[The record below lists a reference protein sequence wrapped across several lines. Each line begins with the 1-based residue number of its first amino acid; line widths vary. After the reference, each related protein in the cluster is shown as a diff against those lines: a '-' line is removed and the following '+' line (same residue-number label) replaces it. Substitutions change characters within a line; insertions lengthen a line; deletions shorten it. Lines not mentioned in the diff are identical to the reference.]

1 MKQLPAL
8 ALAVAFSGN
17 LIAQEK
23 SESPERT
30 RDTSPARQREAGRER
45 DAQPDRTRARE
56 AARSRT
62 ASDRRSRKV
71 EVKDPAEFAKLTR
84 EGVFSG
90 PQAGEKLPSF
100 QATGLAGDI
109 KDDEVDPIELAGT
122 KPHVLLMQDDE
133 GVGIRGLFGMVRLLA
148 KVNAKIDPGLHIT
161 CVFLTDDIEKT
172 TASAARFGQTF
183 LKTGL
188 DVLVLSKDGRD
199 GPGAYG
205 LNRTVSQ
212 TVILSKG
219 GKVTHNFVFPQGSLY
234 ADPHVLGGVAEL
246 IDVEREKLAAWLN
259 EAAPESERMDRRASM
274 QRNAARSRD
283 AAPVSSGK
291 VALREKLGK
300 LVAAERLTR
309 EEAMEL
315 FQAAFPE
322 DKGRGAREGA
332 RR

>member
-1 MKQLPAL
+1 MKQLLAL
-8 ALAVAFSGN
+8 ALVVAFSGN

-23 SESPERT
+23 SESPERK
-30 RDTSPARQREAGRER
+30 RDTSPERQRDAGRER
-45 DAQPDRTRARE
+45 DAAPDRTRARE

-71 EVKDPAEFAKLTR
+71 EVKDPGEFAKLTR

-90 PQAGEKLPSF
+90 PQAGEELPSF
-100 QATGLAGDI
+100 KATGLAGDI

-122 KPHVLLMQDDE
+122 RPHILLMQNDE

-212 TVILSKG
+212 TVILSKD

-246 IDVEREKLAAWLN
+246 IEVEREKLAAWLN
-259 EAAPESERMDRRASM
+259 EAAPEPERMDRRTST
-274 QRNAARSRD
+274 QRDAGRSRD
-283 AAPVSSGK
+283 ASPASSGK

-300 LVAAERLTR
+300 LVAAERLSR

-322 DKGRGAREGA
+322 DKGRGARDGD